1 MDFGGEFGALQ
12 SGKAF
17 QHPVVCLCHVGFRT
31 CALLVY
37 LFGGMFSSSF
47 IGVFVSVV
55 LLLSIDFWTV
65 KNITGRILVGLR
77 WWNYINDDGES
88 SWVFESRASQ
98 DGSDSNATN
107 AGDARYSP
115 TEVRFFW
122 ITLVTAPF
130 LWMILFL
137 TALFRFRFQWLV
149 LVTIGLA
156 LSGSNMLGYLRCRL
170 GSKGGSADGVKSIA
184 NSYLQQSMMSSMMSA
199 VSQKFAGK
207 PSPSQQSIF
216 DPSNVI

>member
-31 CALLVY
+31 LALLVY

-77 WWNYINDDGES
+77 WWNYINDNGES
-88 SWVFESRASQ
+88 SWVFESRSAQQGPEETNPDSRLSQ
-98 DGSDSNATN
+98 
-107 AGDARYSP
+107 

-122 ITLVTAPF
+122 ITLVAAPF
-130 LWMILFL
+130 LWIILFL

-170 GSKGGSADGVKSIA
+170 GSKGGTADGVKSMA
-184 NSYLQQSMMSSMMSA
+184 NAYLQQSMMNSMMSA
-199 VSQKFAGK
+199 VTSKFTGK
-207 PSPSQQSIF
+207 PSQSSQNIF
-216 DPSNVI
+216 DASNVI